1 MFSACSM
8 RIFPKCNKSLYSQ
21 KMAYAKRFQNVLEY
35 FSRTFQACSQ
45 HIPSKTFPKTIV
57 SNVSRSR
64 LRPYEIFLERSEN
77 NVPEVF
83 QNVLRANCRVQSDS
97 IAQKADNL
105 RVVLAFG
112 TFQARSRT
120 VSGTF

>member
-1 MFSACSM
+1 M
-8 RIFPKCNKSLYSQ
+8 RIFLKSNKNLYSQ
-21 KMAYAKRFQNVLEY
+21 KIASAKRFQNVLEY
-35 FSRTFQACSQ
+35 FSRMFQAFSQ
-45 HIPSKTFPKTIV
+45 HISSKVFPNKIV

-64 LRPYEIFLERSEN
+64 LRPNETFLEPSEN
-77 NVPEVF
+77 SVPEVF

-97 IAQKADNL
+97 SAQKADNL
-105 RVVLAFG
+105 RAVSAFG